1 MTSKE
6 HAQNCLFYTSEILLD
21 AQTPGAV
28 AKERLVRNAKTLKEC
43 CEVFCAAMNWTPDA
57 LLRES
62 WKLHRGSLSQAKA
75 QEQGKKR
82 GVAVKR

>member
-28 AKERLVRNAKTLKEC
+28 AK
-43 CEVFCAAMNWTPDA
+43 D
-57 LLRES
+57 S
-62 WKLHRGSLSQAKA
+62 SL
-75 QEQGKKR
+75 
-82 GVAVKR
+82 